1 MAEISIPGVSDKYKT
16 NDYIDALMKKERIP
30 LTREQESLDR
40 YKEQQSAWRGVN
52 QKMSALRD
60 STKTLY
66 SFENPFNNKIAN
78 SSDERAITAEAG
90 RDAAVESIKV
100 DVIKEATADR
110 FLSGEIDKNA
120 KIPKGVYT
128 FEIGD
133 KKITFNYKGG
143 KLSDFVT
150 SLNKRGANTLK
161 ASLVGVSNGKSSLLI
176 ESLKTGEEN
185 RLVLKDDAL
194 TFALDN
200 KIVEKS
206 KKETSIFGTNLSEY
220 ENPIDEKT
228 LVDSKIPD
236 VEQDGLPALSKKFI
250 SFDEETGKLLVP
262 PRSGLTLA
270 IPEEYLSVNSEIFE
284 FSYSTEQVEDL
295 TEELN
300 IKRTTRPEL
309 PEAGVATFETITVQN
324 EQIETNL
331 PPVEIEPLVPVTE
344 HDDFYV
350 HNKNGS
356 EVKIDT
362 ALLKVDEETG
372 EKTVSLSLKDY
383 PDIESIVIRNRN
395 TGTQI
400 AISQFSAYDEKKNLG
415 YSPVNPIS
423 EAGDAVLKYEGITIT
438 RPTNKIDDVVPNV
451 TLNVHQATER
461 TATIDITSD
470 KESAKDALIEFV
482 GRYNQVLAEMTILSE
497 NKPEIISEL
506 DYLSASEKEEAEAKL
521 GMFQN
526 DFSLTNGKSSLR
538 AIVTANYR
546 WADDATLTMLSQI
559 GISSRASGSTGGY
572 VASQMRGYLEIDEK
586 KLDSALDEHMD
597 EIKNLFGYDSDGDLV
612 VDSGIGYAIDK
623 QLTSWVQSG
632 GIIASKNSGINTKIK
647 TSEAN
652 IRKLESQ
659 LASKES
665 QLRNKYSQMEGT
677 LNNLNAQSTT
687 VSNFA
692 NNGKQ

>member
-1 MAEISIPGVSDKYKT
+1 MAEIAIPGVSDKYKT

-236 VEQDGLPALSKKFI
+236 VEQDGLPALSKNFI

-506 DYLSASEKEEAEAKL
+506 DYLSDSEKEEAEAKL

-647 TSEAN
+647 ASEAN

>member
-40 YKEQQSAWRGVN
+40 YKEQHGAWRGVN

-90 RDAAVESIKV
+90 RDATVESIKV
-100 DVIKEATADR
+100 DVIKEATADK
-110 FLSGEIDKNA
+110 FLSQGLDKSS
-120 KIPKGVYT
+120 KVPKGVYT
-128 FEIGD
+128 FEIGE
-133 KKITFNYKGG
+133 KKITFNWKGG
-143 KLSDFVT
+143 KVTDFVN
-150 SLNKRGANTLK
+150 SLNKRGVNTLK
-161 ASLVGVSNGKSSLLI
+161 ASLVGISDGKSALAI
-176 ESLKTGEEN
+176 ESLKTGDEN

-194 TFALDN
+194 TFALEN

-206 KKETSIFGTNLSEY
+206 KKDVTSFGTSLSEF
-220 ENPIDEKT
+220 ESPIDEST
-228 LVDSKIPD
+228 LVNSKISET
-236 VEQDGLPALSKKFI
+236 EQEGMPPLTKTFVD
-250 SFDEETGKLLVP
+250 FDESSGKIIVP
-262 PRSGLTLA
+262 PRSGFTLS
-270 IPEEYLSVNSEIFE
+270 IPEEYRSITSEVFE

-309 PEAGVATFETITVQN
+309 PNVGIATFESITVEN

-331 PPVEIEPLVPVTE
+331 PPVSTEPLLPITGHE
-344 HDDFYV
+344 DFYI
-350 HNKNGS
+350 HNSDGS
-356 EVKIDT
+356 EVKLESAGLSIDS
-362 ALLKVDEETG
+362 ETG
-372 EKTVSLSLKDY
+372 EKTISFSLKDY
-383 PDIESIVIRNRN
+383 PDAESIVVRNRN
-395 TGTQI
+395 TGTQL
-400 AISQFSAYDEKKNLG
+400 AISEFSTYDEKKNLG
-415 YSPVNPIS
+415 YAPVNPVS
-423 EAGDAVLKYEGITIT
+423 EAGDAVIKYEGITIT
-438 RPTNKIDDVVPNV
+438 RPTNKIDDVVPHV
-451 TLNVHQATER
+451 TLNVKAPTKE

-470 KESAKDALIEFV
+470 KEAAKNALIEFV

-497 NKPEIISEL
+497 NKPEIITEL
-506 DYLSASEKEEAEAKL
+506 DYLSDAEKEEAEAKL

-546 WADDATLTMLSQI
+546 WSDEATLTMLNQI

-612 VDSGIGYAIDK
+612 VDSGIGYAIDR
-623 QLTSWVQSG
+623 QLTSWTQSG
-632 GIIASKNSGINTKIK
+632 GIIASKNNGIDSKIK
-647 TSEAN
+647 ASESK
-652 IRKLESQ
+652 IRRLETQ
-659 LASKES
+659 LSSKES
-665 QLRNKYSQMEGT
+665 QLRNKYGQMEGT
-677 LNNLNAQSTT
+677 LNNLNAQSAT